1 MGESK
6 VVLKMK
12 KMPRRHVIYFILAAI
27 VVTCAIMA
35 VIFPA
40 QEALRRM
47 DSDSGY
53 IDGSSAGRQGDLGK
67 YEDVVKSFRSG
78 GVSDAYAHSF
88 IISFRW
94 NSEDNF
100 ANDVM
105 DNDYREVAR
114 VHHDTEEAR
123 ASFLPRVAA
132 VGSAA
137 LLALITLL
145 LISKSRKAVRDST
158 PQ

>member
-6 VVLKMK
+6 VVLKMRK
-12 KMPRRHVIYFILAAI
+12 LPRRHVIYFIEI
-27 VVTCAIMA
+27 
-35 VIFPA
+35 
-40 QEALRRM
+40 
-47 DSDSGY
+47 
-53 IDGSSAGRQGDLGK
+53 
-67 YEDVVKSFRSG
+67 
-78 GVSDAYAHSF
+78 
-88 IISFRW
+88 
-94 NSEDNF
+94 
-100 ANDVM
+100 
-105 DNDYREVAR
+105 AR

-132 VGSAA
+132 VGSAS